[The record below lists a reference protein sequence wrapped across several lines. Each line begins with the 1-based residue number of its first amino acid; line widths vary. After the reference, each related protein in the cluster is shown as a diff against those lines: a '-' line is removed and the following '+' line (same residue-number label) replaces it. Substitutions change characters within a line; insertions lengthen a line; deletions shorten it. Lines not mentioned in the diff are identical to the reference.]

1 MCAFNRAHIM
11 QYSTVRKI
19 ACTQSDVKFSKSD
32 RFEASIVQEVK
43 STRWVD
49 GWVLYLLDD
58 EVIGQS
64 RK

>member
-1 MCAFNRAHIM
+1 M